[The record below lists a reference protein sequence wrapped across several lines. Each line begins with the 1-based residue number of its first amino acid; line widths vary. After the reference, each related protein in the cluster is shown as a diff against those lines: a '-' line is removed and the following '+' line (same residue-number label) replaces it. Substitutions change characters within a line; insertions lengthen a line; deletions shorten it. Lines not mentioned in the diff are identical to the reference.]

1 MPCTVAAADANPS
14 VAQERYRYRDYIYTD
29 RNDLLRRELR
39 YVSTPILLLLDD
51 SLRIV
56 DIYKPASG
64 TEAAAGRFEKAS
76 SSLR

>member
-1 MPCTVAAADANPS
+1 M
-14 VAQERYRYRDYIYTD
+14 
-29 RNDLLRRELR
+29 R

-56 DIYKPASG
+56 DLYKPASG